1 MDDRDFNDLIKSIRQ
16 VGKIKR
22 GELRPSRVFEF
33 KPVNIKKIR
42 SDLDLSQPM
51 FARMI
56 GVSPKTL
63 KNWEQG
69 RRQPT
74 GPAQALLKVVQDYP
88 EIVARSL
95 GVEPQKDKKTA

>member
-1 MDDRDFNDLIKSIRQ
+1 MDDRDFEDLIKSIRQ
-16 VGKIKR
+16 AGKIKR

-42 SDLDLSQPM
+42 NDLHVSQPV

-63 KNWEQG
+63 RNWEQG

-74 GPAQALLKVVQDYP
+74 GPARALLKVVQDYP
-88 EIVARSL
+88 EVVIRSL
-95 GVEPQKDKKTA
+95 GMSEKDKDTA

>member
-1 MDDRDFNDLIKSIRQ
+1 MDDRDFEDLIKSIRQ
-16 VGKIKR
+16 AGKIKR

-42 SDLDLSQPM
+42 NDLHVSQPV

-63 KNWEQG
+63 RNWEQG

-74 GPAQALLKVVQDYP
+74 GPARALLKVVQDYP
-88 EIVARSL
+88 EVVIRSL
-95 GVEPQKDKKTA
+95 GMSEKDKETT

>member
-1 MDDRDFNDLIKSIRQ
+1 MDDRDFDDLIKSIRQ
-16 VGKIKR
+16 AGKIKR

-33 KPVNIKKIR
+33 KSVDIKKIR
-42 SDLDLSQPM
+42 NDLNLSQPV

-56 GVSPKTL
+56 GVSLKTL
-63 KNWEQG
+63 RNWEQG

-95 GVEPQKDKKTA
+95 GMDEKGKKTA

>member
-16 VGKIKR
+16 AGKIKR
-22 GELRPSRVFEF
+22 GELSPSRVFEF

-42 SDLDLSQPM
+42 SDLDLSQTM

-63 KNWEQG
+63 RNWEQG

-74 GPAQALLKVVQDYP
+74 GPAQALLKIVQDYP

-95 GVEPQKDKKTA
+95 GMAQQKGKKTA

>member
-1 MDDRDFNDLIKSIRQ
+1 MDDHDFADLIKSIRQ
-16 VGKIKR
+16 AGKIKR
-22 GELRPSRVFEF
+22 GESRPSRVFEF

-42 SDLDLSQPM
+42 NDLHVSQPV

-63 KNWEQG
+63 RNWEQG

-74 GPAQALLKVVQDYP
+74 GPARALLKVVQDYP
-88 EIVARSL
+88 EVVARSL
-95 GVEPQKDKKTA
+95 GMGEKDKETA

>member
-1 MDDRDFNDLIKSIRQ
+1 MDDRDFDDLIKSIRQ
-16 VGKIKR
+16 AGKIKM

-63 KNWEQG
+63 RNWEQG

-95 GVEPQKDKKTA
+95 GMEHQKDKKTA

>member
-1 MDDRDFNDLIKSIRQ
+1 MDDRDFEDLIKSIRQ
-16 VGKIKR
+16 AGKIKR

-42 SDLDLSQPM
+42 NDLHVSQPV

-63 KNWEQG
+63 RNWEQG

-74 GPAQALLKVVQDYP
+74 GPARALLKVVQDYP
-88 EIVARSL
+88 EVVIRSL
-95 GVEPQKDKKTA
+95 GMSEKDKETA

>member
-1 MDDRDFNDLIKSIRQ
+1 MDDRDFEDLIKSIRQ
-16 VGKIKR
+16 AGKINR

-42 SDLDLSQPM
+42 NDLNLSQTV

-63 KNWEQG
+63 RNWEQG

-74 GPAQALLKVVQDYP
+74 GPARALLKVVQDYP

-95 GVEPQKDKKTA
+95 GMDERKKEIA

>member
-1 MDDRDFNDLIKSIRQ
+1 MDDRDFEDLIKSIRQ
-16 VGKIKR
+16 AGKIKR

-42 SDLDLSQPM
+42 NDLNLSQPV

-63 KNWEQG
+63 RNWEQG

-74 GPAQALLKVVQDYP
+74 GPARALLKVVQDYP

-95 GVEPQKDKKTA
+95 GMDERKKEIA

>member
-1 MDDRDFNDLIKSIRQ
+1 MDDRDFEDLIKSIRQ
-16 VGKIKR
+16 AGKIKR

-42 SDLDLSQPM
+42 NDLNLSQPV

-63 KNWEQG
+63 RNWEQG

-74 GPAQALLKVVQDYP
+74 GPARALLKVVQDYP

-95 GVEPQKDKKTA
+95 GMDERKNEIA